1 MEKLELTRRKV
12 EPQQPISLEDVESFF
27 EEMGGFHVAQEK
39 KENKEKRVVETNER
53 LGVSLD
59 LTKEEVVE
67 KPEPKL
73 TDLFFGDYDLTA
85 EELEAMFSPEEI
97 VGTPIVDPPPEPT
110 PIPEEEVQEGF
121 IEIETPEEPQEVVEE
136 EETEE
141 EEEELEEEV
150 LEEPEDPLMKSL
162 SAQLSALYKNEQREL
177 TPADQATAILER
189 KILQLEKQLADT
201 RRMVLEF
208 EPGTIVSGMGG
219 HSGGGEVNL
228 TKLDDVNMNLIQ
240 DGDSLVW
247 DATLQQFIP
256 ASVVSG
262 GTKLNLDGVNRLLF
276 RLQEKFIS
284 IDERFQNYIAQDTKF
299 VELEENTVIREGLLT
314 TTSDQVIT
322 DERGRTITTELG
334 TVQAEG
340 SRPFIDEVLGG
351 DTTTFI
357 VGTDPERGVFTLDG
371 VPQPTVQIPRGDIV
385 IFDIRNLE
393 DPSVFDVF
401 QNGVVLQTGYSRD
414 NSPGSQTITVTTGN
428 MESSL
433 DRLYYRH
440 TTINGLGWL
449 IEITDN

>member
-39 KENKEKRVVETNER
+39 KEDKEKRVAETNER

-85 EELEAMFSPEEI
+85 EELEAMFSPEEDVEVI
-97 VGTPIVDPPPEPT
+97 EEKVEV
-110 PIPEEEVQEGF
+110 PEEEVQEGF

-262 GTKLNLDGVNRLLF
+262 GNKLNLDGVNRLLF
-276 RLQEKFIS
+276 GLQEKFIS
-284 IDERFQNYIAQDTKF
+284 LDERIHKIISLDSKF
-299 VELEENTVIREGLLT
+299 VELEENTPVRESLIT
-314 TTSDQVIT
+314 TVS
-322 DERGRTITTELG
+322 EEAITTESGLVIRTEWG
-334 TVQAEG
+334 TDQGE
-340 SRPFIDEVLGG
+340 RRHFIDEVLGG
-351 DTTTFI
+351 DTTTFV
-357 VGTDPERGVFTLDG
+357 VGTDTERGVFTLDG
-371 VPQPTVQIPRGDIV
+371 VPQPTVQVPRGDIIV
-385 IFDIRNLE
+385 FDIRRLE

-428 MESSL
+428 IDASL
-433 DRLYYRH
+433 NRLYYRH